1 MPAGNLGWIFVV
13 EAVKRAFEKAKV
25 RNVVFTPL
33 DEVERMK
40 L

>member
-1 MPAGNLGWIFVV
+1 VFVV
-13 EAVKRAFEKAKV
+13 DEVKRAFEKAKV
-25 RNVVFTPL
+25 KNVLFTPL